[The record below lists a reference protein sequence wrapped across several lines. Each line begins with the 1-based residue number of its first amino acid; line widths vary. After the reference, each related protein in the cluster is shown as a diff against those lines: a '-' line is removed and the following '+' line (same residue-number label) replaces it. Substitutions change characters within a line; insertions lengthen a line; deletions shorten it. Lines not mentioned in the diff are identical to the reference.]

1 MTHLPKQVCILI
13 PFHHRQDLLLPLLKH
28 LKQFSVC
35 VVDDGE
41 QSSDWSFW
49 KEIHPTLE
57 CVRAGGSS
65 GFTRA
70 VNTGLKHLDTLG
82 YTNVLLLNDDAWV
95 SIDGLKQ
102 LFQLAGKNRFLSP
115 VIQTPTAKYYGAS
128 VSSWG
133 GIRLNTSSNQ
143 TVDALLGA
151 CLLMPSRFR
160 LDERFYHGFEDF
172 HLTYTA
178 KQSGMELIVLAEV
191 ICTHLDGGTLQSHS
205 PEGLRYSVYGHL
217 CFYDSLR
224 RLPLIYS
231 LYLLQLFRSEHREKV
246 TTKHF
251 WKVHQGVGAWLW
263 RAIAA
268 RIASSKLGSSKI
280 K

>member
-1 MTHLPKQVCILI
+1 MTHPHEQVCILI

-28 LKQFSVC
+28 LKHFPVC

-41 QSSDWSFW
+41 QPSDWAFW
-49 KEIHPTLE
+49 KGNHPTLQ
-57 CVRAGGSS
+57 CIRAGGSS
-65 GFTRA
+65 GFTSA
-70 VNTGLKHLDTLG
+70 VNIGLKYIDTLG
-82 YTNVLLLNDDAWV
+82 YSNVLLINDDAWI
-95 SIDGLKQ
+95 SIDDLKQ
-102 LFQLAGKNRFLSP
+102 LFQMAGENRFVSP

-128 VSSWG
+128 ISSWG
-133 GIRLNTSSNQ
+133 RIRLNTSSNQ
-143 TVDALLGA
+143 QVDALLGA

-178 KQSGMELIVLAEV
+178 KQSGMELVVLPEV
-191 ICTHLDGGTLQSHS
+191 ICKHLDGGTLQSHS
-205 PEGLRYSVYGHL
+205 PEGLRYSVFGHL
-217 CFYDSLR
+217 CFYDSFR

-231 LYLLQLFRSEHREKV
+231 LYVLQLFRSEHRA
-246 TTKHF
+246 TTKHL
-251 WKVHQGVGAWLW
+251 WKVHQGVVDWLW